1 LKRDLVCY
9 DINPEAIKLTESFLD
24 FEDIE
29 LEEINEC
36 LKKHDMKKN
45 KW

>member
-1 LKRDLVCY
+1 MRNLVCY

-24 FEDIE
+24 FEDIGLGQINDCLEKHE
-29 LEEINEC
+29 L
-36 LKKHDMKKN
+36 DKN